1 MGVRAG
7 SRGRFW
13 LEGCFRVG
21 LGVALGRL
29 GRVIWLTVGVRL
41 LWVFFGFRIDSG
53 LVQGWFGC
61 GLGWILEV
69 V

>member
-29 GRVIWLTVGVRL
+29 GRVILAYGGCETSLGF
-41 LWVFFGFRIDSG
+41 LWV
-53 LVQGWFGC
+53 
-61 GLGWILEV
+61 
-69 V
+69 